1 MYPSCRLLRDTAR
14 IPIVGRQRHI
24 YRRGRE
30 KGIPVTPVRLGIR
43 INGRWYFIGSFLKL
57 SRPVRGDNDLWRR
70 NKWRRPLFLR
80 ESYKSEWRTRQV
92 LWAWSL
98 YAKVSW
104 PKNFRER
111 SFRERGRGA
120 LILIKKKFESRERNK
135 KRKNKKRNGR
145 ESPLRQRC
153 SCRFISGRESSTF
166 FFFLSFPCSTNI
178 YLVTDIFIVIFTLLR
193 VRRVQYHQTGKITVF
208 AVHLDY
214 IWHSFAVI
222 WRYFYWLWGQRN
234 TFLLLSIT
242 SNTISIRAG
251 SSRMLHPSIL
261 SISQF
266 FFIFF
271 PFFFCT
277 FTGQLVPSYHLPS
290 TTFTFIFH

>member
-135 KRKNKKRNGR
+135 KRKNGETGANLLYDNG
-145 ESPLRQRC
+145 
-153 SCRFISGRESSTF
+153 
-166 FFFLSFPCSTNI
+166 
-178 YLVTDIFIVIFTLLR
+178 VR
-193 VRRVQYHQTGKITVF
+193 VDLFRGE
-208 AVHLDY
+208 
-214 IWHSFAVI
+214 
-222 WRYFYWLWGQRN
+222 N
-234 TFLLLSIT
+234 LLLS
-242 SNTISIRAG
+242 
-251 SSRMLHPSIL
+251 
-261 SISQF
+261 F
-266 FFIFF
+266 FFSLFLARQIYILLQIYSSWYLRYCEFDA
-271 PFFFCT
+271 
-277 FTGQLVPSYHLPS
+277 SN
-290 TTFTFIFH
+290 IIRREK